1 MKLNMSMNNKEIT
14 ENLLLEFSKHDKSI
28 IDVIEILSNVMVQT
42 GFSNIEKYSDAL
54 ESVANDVKSNGD
66 TLHNALARQGM
77 LMLTW
82 LKSEE
87 KNV

>member
-1 MKLNMSMNNKEIT
+1 MNMNANNKEIA
-14 ENLLLEFSKHDKSI
+14 ENFLLEFSKHDKSI
-28 IDVIEILSNVMVQT
+28 VDVIEILSNVMVRK

-54 ESVANDVKSNGD
+54 ESIANDVKSNGD

-87 KNV
+87 ENV